1 MLLVGAAL
9 SLSISFLSQL
19 GSFGIIG
26 GYFLIVIGVPQYL
39 RRVHLLRGS
48 DIAVSLAASDMA
60 DIVMRREIRA
70 APSEWQ
76 RFDRSTVYANHSNR

>member
-9 SLSISFLSQL
+9 SLSISFLS
-19 GSFGIIG
+19 
-26 GYFLIVIGVPQYL
+26 VL
-39 RRVHLLRGS
+39 RWVHLLRGS
-48 DIAVSLAASDMA
+48 DIAVSLAASDMP